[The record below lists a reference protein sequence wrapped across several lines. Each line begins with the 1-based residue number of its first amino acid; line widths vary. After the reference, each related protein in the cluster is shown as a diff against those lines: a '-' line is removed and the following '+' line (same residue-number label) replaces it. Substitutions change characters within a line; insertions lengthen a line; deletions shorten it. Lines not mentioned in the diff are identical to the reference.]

1 MNKRIGRP
9 DWEEYFG
16 VVGMSEIV
24 QLGTVVEINP
34 ESISKNF
41 PHEEIEYIDISSVGT
56 GRLEGVRKIP
66 IKDAPSR
73 AKRLVNDG
81 DTILSTVR
89 PNRRSFLYIKKSKPN
104 TVVSTGFA
112 VLRANEKIDE
122 RFLYYLINHQAF
134 TDYLTNRAKGAAYPA
149 VDNEIISNA
158 EVPLPPLPTQHKI
171 ASILSAYDD
180 LIANN
185 TRRIAILEEMAQR
198 IYKEW
203 FVDFKYPGHE
213 NDEMVGSLYDGDVI
227 EIPVGWKVGSV
238 SDLYD
243 VRSGFA
249 FKSSHMKD
257 FGDYGIVKIKNLQNN
272 TVDLINIQFI
282 EKENIDNRAW
292 NFKLDDGDLLIA
304 MTGAQVGKIGLMPKL
319 NNIYLLNQRV
329 GKFFPKDNKQ
339 KTSQFIYQVVQS
351 TDFQKSVDNIAQG
364 AAQPNISG
372 SGIGQIEII
381 LPSIKY
387 IEKYENIT
395 QPLMDEIIS
404 LDYKNKNLSQ
414 TRDLLLPKL
423 ISGQVDVSE
432 LDIDVGA
439 EA

>member
-1 MNKRIGRP
+1 
-9 DWEEYFG
+9 
-16 VVGMSEIV
+16 
-24 QLGTVVEINP
+24 
-34 ESISKNF
+34 
-41 PHEEIEYIDISSVGT
+41 
-56 GRLEGVRKIP
+56 
-66 IKDAPSR
+66 
-73 AKRLVNDG
+73 
-81 DTILSTVR
+81 
-89 PNRRSFLYIKKSKPN
+89 
-104 TVVSTGFA
+104 
-112 VLRANEKIDE
+112 
-122 RFLYYLINHQAF
+122 
-134 TDYLTNRAKGAAYPA
+134 
-149 VDNEIISNA
+149 
-158 EVPLPPLPTQHKI
+158 
-171 ASILSAYDD
+171 
-180 LIANN
+180 
-185 TRRIAILEEMAQR
+185 
-198 IYKEW
+198 
-203 FVDFKYPGHE
+203 
-213 NDEMVGSLYDGDVI
+213 
-227 EIPVGWKVGSV
+227 
-238 SDLYD
+238 
-243 VRSGFA
+243 
-249 FKSSHMKD
+249 
-257 FGDYGIVKIKNLQNN
+257 
-272 TVDLINIQFI
+272 
-282 EKENIDNRAW
+282 
-292 NFKLDDGDLLIA
+292 

-439 EA
+439 EV